1 MDDRRRVQWR
11 RRGTAR
17 RHRGALGAII
27 AAVLAVP
34 AARAERFPGGDDEV
48 ALEVV
53 SRGVQRLIEMQEGE
67 RRAEWPYEG
76 VYRVREGEAREPVIP
91 IGYRVGGTSIVATA
105 LIEAERALA
114 ALPAEPEGDDAR
126 NTRRRA
132 VERAIAFVAAS
143 IDHPLMS
150 PDDIPGTYDVRGWGY
165 TYGLSFLL
173 LALRADLVTHDS
185 SDDVSDAIEFFIE
198 GIEATEIPEEGG
210 WNYARRGGFD
220 GRGEPSP
227 FMTAPTLLA
236 LFQARSQGFDVED
249 DVVERGL
256 KSLERARQDSGAYVY
271 SGRSRAADDRAQVP
285 GATARM
291 AAAETAL
298 LLAGRSS
305 VDRVRGSIDAF
316 IVHWE
321 WLDQRR
327 AQPGTHVGPYG
338 IAPYYFYFGHYH
350 AAMAVELLPEQDRAE
365 YRRRVHELLLRN
377 RLDDGTW
384 NDRVFDR
391 SANYGTAMAIL
402 ALVMKDMDPHARW
415 AAE

>member
-1 MDDRRRVQWR
+1 M
-11 RRGTAR
+11 
-17 RHRGALGAII
+17 
-27 AAVLAVP
+27 LAVVF
-34 AARAERFPGGDDEV
+34 ASSVARAEQLPATDDEV

-53 SRGVQRLIEMQEGE
+53 SRGVLRLVELQEGDE
-67 RRAEWPYEG
+67 RAEWPYEG

-91 IGYRVGGTSIVATA
+91 IGYRVGGTSIVGSAM
-105 LIEAERALA
+105 IEAERTLA
-114 ALPAEPEGDDAR
+114 ASPGDPGSDDAR
-126 NTRRRA
+126 IARRRA

-143 IDHPLMS
+143 IDQPLMS

-173 LALRADLVTHDS
+173 LALRADFVADDS
-185 SDDVSDAIEFFIE
+185 GDDVSDAIEFFIE
-198 GIEATEIPEEGG
+198 GIEATEIPEDGG

-220 GRGEPSP
+220 DRSDPSP
-227 FMTAPTLLA
+227 FMTAPTLIA
-236 LFQARSQGFDVED
+236 LFQAKSQGFDVDD

-271 SGRSRAADDRAQVP
+271 SGRSRAADDRSQVP
-285 GATARM
+285 GAAARM

-316 IVHWE
+316 IVHWD

-327 AQPGTHVGPYG
+327 AQPGTHIGPYG
-338 IAPYYFYFGHYH
+338 IAPYYFYFGHFH
-350 AAMAVELLPEQDRAE
+350 AAMAVELLPEIDREE
-365 YRRRVHELLLRN
+365 YRRRLRNLLIRN

-384 NDRVFDR
+384 NDRVFER
-391 SANYGTAMAIL
+391 SANYGTAMAIM
-402 ALVMKDMDPHARW
+402 ALVMKDIEPPARW
-415 AAE
+415 TAE